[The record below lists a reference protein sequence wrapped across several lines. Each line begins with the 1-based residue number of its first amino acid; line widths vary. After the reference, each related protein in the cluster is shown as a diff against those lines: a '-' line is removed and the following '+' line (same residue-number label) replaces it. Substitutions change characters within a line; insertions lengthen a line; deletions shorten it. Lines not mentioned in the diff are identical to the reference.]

1 MTLKTPLME
10 WSSKFATRIPSID
23 RQHKVII
30 GFINDL
36 HAGMEEGEVRGVV
49 GHTLQGLIN
58 YTRVHFAYEAMLFK
72 VHGFADQEEHLAV
85 HERMVEKIGDF
96 KQRFDKGEADISE
109 ELLDFLKNWLFH
121 HILEDDMAYAEQ
133 LRDKGVA

>member
-1 MTLKTPLME
+1 MTLATPLME
-10 WSSKFATRIPSID
+10 WSPKFSTNIPSID

-36 HAGMEEGEVRGVV
+36 HAGMEGKEVRGIV
-49 GHTLQGLIN
+49 GQTLQGLIN

-72 VHGFADQEEHLAV
+72 VHGFDDQEEHLAV

-121 HILEDDMAYAEQ
+121 HILEDDMAYSEH
-133 LRDKGVA
+133 LRDKGVV